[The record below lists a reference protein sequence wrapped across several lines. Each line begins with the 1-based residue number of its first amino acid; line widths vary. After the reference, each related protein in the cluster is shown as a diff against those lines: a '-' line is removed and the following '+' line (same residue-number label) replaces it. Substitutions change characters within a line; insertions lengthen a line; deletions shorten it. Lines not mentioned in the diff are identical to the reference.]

1 MSACPFSSAPVGLA
15 TPIPLPLPHPR
26 YPARF
31 TSALPADELSSLG
44 QEDGPDAVP
53 VPDSVLSSPR
63 MVRNAVYSFVNPEDQ
78 SKNAF
83 LLSWNKDLAKEI
95 GVDHSKLDRSQW
107 TKDEYESVVKVL
119 SGGGRKLARA
129 AQDDAADQGP
139 RLAQPWAHCYGG
151 HQFGYYAGQLGDGR
165 AISLYETV
173 NPETGESWEL
183 QLKGAGKTPYSRFA
197 DGYAV
202 LRSSIREYLCAEAVA
217 ALGVASSRSLA
228 ILSTETMVVREEG
241 GEPGSIVC
249 RVAPSWIRF
258 GSFEIFFYR
267 KDRINLRRLA
277 EYVCSDVFHLP
288 KDSQEEMAK
297 FADQLKSKDPHTSG
311 NKEVT
316 STAAAASASAST
328 EPTATPATPATAA
341 TEGAVEGATVAD
353 AQHHRPLYR
362 NRFAKMFEQVA
373 RRTALMVSGWQAIGF
388 CHGVMNTDNMSILG
402 LTIDYGPY
410 AFLDKY
416 DPTWVCNHSDSE
428 GRYSFQQ
435 QPGIC
440 LWNLGRLALTLE
452 NLIGA
457 QERVDDLDW
466 MQEQESDPE
475 KEKHLKEAASDIVIE
490 VLNNSFRDVFLK
502 DYRER
507 MNAKMGLG
515 GPEEVQDGD
524 LTEIVVPALAWMD
537 DYEVDFHE
545 FFRALADYKVQ
556 KANSAEQNVG
566 QVKAMV
572 QRLLSPVI
580 WQARGEVAVKE
591 SMDWL
596 GEYHSRVAQSESLKN
611 DRERRARMNAINP
624 AFVLRNW
631 VAQRVIER
639 VTESVMKTR
648 EETKEEDLDK
658 ELLDRVLWMCQHPF
672 GGVDDLSH
680 PEPEAEPEVG
690 DDGTSAC
697 EVKRNDAGLEAYGE
711 FVGPVPEWGQG
722 IQCSCSS

>member
-1 MSACPFSSAPVGLA
+1 MASCAFSASASTQTGVKTIVP
-15 TPIPLPLPHPR
+15 PPLPAPRHPT
-26 YPARF
+26 RF
-31 TSALPADELSSLG
+31 TSSLPCDELSALG
-44 QEDGPDAVP
+44 QEDGDEAVP
-53 VPDSVLSSPR
+53 VPDNLLSTPR

-83 LLSWNKDLAKEI
+83 LLSWNKEFAQQL
-95 GVDHSKLDRSQW
+95 GVDVNKIERSQW
-107 TKDEYESVVKVL
+107 SEEELDHLVKVL
-119 SGGGRKLARA
+119 TGGGRKIQAP
-129 AQDDAADQGP
+129 QGGDDDGKGP
-139 RLAQPWAHCYGG
+139 REAQPWAHCYGG

-173 NPETGESWEL
+173 NPATGEAWEL

-217 ALGVASSRSLA
+217 ALDVASSRSLA

-258 GSFEIFFYR
+258 GSFEIFHYR

-277 EYVCSDVFHLP
+277 EYVCDEVYKLP
-288 KDSQEEMAK
+288 RDDPKEMAE
-297 FADQLKSKDPHTSG
+297 FTEQLKKVDLAHDNTQSEEPPHIS
-311 NKEVT
+311 
-316 STAAAASASAST
+316 AAADGEAQ
-328 EPTATPATPATAA
+328 
-341 TEGAVEGATVAD
+341 GAPVAVKHPK
-353 AQHHRPLYR
+353 AHYW

-373 RRTALMVSGWQAIGF
+373 YRTAIMVSGWQAIGF

-416 DPTWVCNHSDSE
+416 DPAFICNHSDSE

-452 NLIGA
+452 HLIGA
-457 QERVDDLDW
+457 QGRVDDLEW
-466 MQEQESDPE
+466 VRQQEADPE
-475 KEKHLKEAASDIVIE
+475 KEKALKEAATDIVVEI
-490 VLNNSFRDVFLK
+490 LNKSFREVFLK
-502 DYRER
+502 DYRRR
-507 MNAKMGLG
+507 MNEKMGLG
-515 GPEEVQDGD
+515 GANQVQEED

-537 DYEVDFHE
+537 DYEVDFHQ

-556 KANSAEQNVG
+556 GADIVDQNTA
-566 QVKAMV
+566 QVETLV
-572 QRLLSPVI
+572 QRLLPTAVF
-580 WQARGEVAVKE
+580 QARGTVAVQEIKTWLPAYHTRIVE
-591 SMDWL
+591 SDD
-596 GEYHSRVAQSESLKN
+596 LK
-611 DRERRARMNAINP
+611 DDQARRARMNKVNP

-648 EETKEEDLDK
+648 EKSAEEDPDK
-658 ELLDRVLWMCQHPF
+658 DLLDRVLWMCQHPF
-672 GGVDDLSH
+672 GEVDDGSQVV
-680 PEPEAEPEVG
+680 ETTMTAEGV
-690 DDGTSAC
+690 C